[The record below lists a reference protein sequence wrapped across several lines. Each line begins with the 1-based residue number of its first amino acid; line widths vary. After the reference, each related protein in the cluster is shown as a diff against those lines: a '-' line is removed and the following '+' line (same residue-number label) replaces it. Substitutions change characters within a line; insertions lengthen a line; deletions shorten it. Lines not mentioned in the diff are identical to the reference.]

1 MLSKLI
7 FLISESFRGL
17 YRSKFPVLISCI
29 TIAISLVIISTAIFT
44 YYNFIGLSKNIKSEF
59 GIEVFFDGNISVE
72 DATDLYNQILL
83 IDGIEQGEFIDK
95 NRAAKI
101 FEKNFKENVQS
112 ILGENPLPM
121 SANYIVSMDYRFY
134 EDIKGI
140 ILQINRLNNVEDV
153 IFEQDTVKK
162 INKIMEITILIAFL
176 IGLFILFISI
186 VLVSNTIAL
195 IIYSKQT
202 TIEILQLL
210 GATNIF
216 IKTPFILE
224 GIIQGFL
231 GSILSIIS
239 LFILN
244 SIQIYFLNS
253 IISVELII
261 PAIIIPSNIILGI
274 LLGLIGSYR
283 ALSIQFKD

>member
-1 MLSKLI
+1 MLSKLV

-17 YRSKFPVLISCI
+17 FRTKLPVLISCI
-29 TIAISLVIISTAIFT
+29 TIAISLVIISIAIFT

-59 GIEVFFDGNISVE
+59 GIEVFFEHDIAIG

-95 NRAAKI
+95 DRASKI
-101 FEKNFKENVQS
+101 FEKNFGENVQS
-112 ILGENPLPM
+112 MLGENPLPM

-140 ILQINRLNNVEDV
+140 ILQINRLSNVEDV
-153 IFEQDTVKK
+153 IFQKDTVRK
-162 INKIMEITILIAFL
+162 INRIMEMVILIGFL

-216 IKTPFILE
+216 IKIPFILE

-231 GSILSIIS
+231 GSILSIIC

-244 SIQIYFLNS
+244 SIQIYFSNS
-253 IISVELII
+253 IINTELIV
-261 PAIIIPSNIILGI
+261 PAIIIPSNIILGL

-283 ALSIQFKD
+283 GLSMQFKD